1 MENEKRINWYPGHMA
16 RAKRLLGEQ
25 LSRVDVIIELCDA
38 RLPFSSRNPDLIKM
52 GRNKQRILLLGKAD
66 LADPNETEKWVR
78 HFKQEG
84 LLACA
89 AIDTRQKAKTVLSLI
104 DRAAQQ
110 AVERAADRGI
120 RKTVRAMVVG
130 VPNVGKSTLTNRL
143 HGAPIAK
150 VGDMPGVTR
159 ANQWVKITPYLELMD
174 SPGLLWPRL
183 DDPLAA
189 RRLAYIAAIRDEVL
203 DTDALAI
210 QLLEDMCEAAPGALN
225 DRFKIKD
232 PALRGVD
239 LLDAVCKG
247 RGFLMKGG
255 VCDYDRAC
263 AVVLDEFR
271 GGKLGRI
278 TLEKYVPRKE
288 RTEEAEAEDRPEN
301 TEADV
306 PDVQEMSADE
316 GNVDFNGLEE

>member
-1 MENEKRINWYPGHMA
+1 MGNENKINWYPGHMA
-16 RAKRLLGEQ
+16 RAKRLLGDQ

-66 LADPNETEKWVR
+66 LADPAETAKWVN
-78 HFKQEG
+78 HFKSEG

-89 AIDTRQKAKTVLSLI
+89 AIDTRQKAKTVLQLI
-104 DRAAQQ
+104 DKAAQQ

-210 QLLEDMCEAAPGALN
+210 QLLEDMCEAAPAALN

-232 PALRGVD
+232 PSLRGVE

-278 TLEKYVPRKE
+278 TLEKYHPRAE
-288 RTEEAEAEDRPEN
+288 RSEAGRDIPAGPETPETADSTEENDPE
-301 TEADV
+301 E
-306 PDVQEMSADE
+306 
-316 GNVDFNGLEE
+316 